1 MRSVTSAKLF
11 GAYIKLFHARKQ
23 CRAIDAQACGSSI
36 VPTNASLTFR
46 QCAHDLLALLLVVFV
61 SNTSSAVE
69 RVDGFFH
76 DPRNLVTVLRR
87 CHRPWFVYAT
97 SA

>member
-11 GAYIKLFHARKQ
+11 GAYTKLFHARKQ

-36 VPTNASLTFR
+36 VPTDASLTFHK
-46 QCAHDLLALLLVVFV
+46 CAHDLFVLLLVVLV
-61 SNTSSAVE
+61 SNSSSAIE

-87 CHRPWFVYAT
+87 CHRLWFVYAT